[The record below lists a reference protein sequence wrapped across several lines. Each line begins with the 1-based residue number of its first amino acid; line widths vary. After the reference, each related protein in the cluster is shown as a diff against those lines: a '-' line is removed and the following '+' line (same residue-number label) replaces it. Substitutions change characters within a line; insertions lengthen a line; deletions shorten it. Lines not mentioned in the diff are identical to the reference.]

1 MKILAMSVGLPKEI
15 EWQNKTILTSIYKS
29 PVSGPVEVRKENIQ
43 GDRQADLNVH
53 GGLDKAVYAFSHDTY
68 PWWQQTL
75 GVSSLPF
82 GSFGEKLTIDRV
94 EETQR
99 FVGDGFEMGT
109 CQLEAVQPRL
119 PCFKLGIKFGDQKI
133 IQTFNDYNRCGVY
146 FRVKK
151 EGMIQAGD
159 ALRLIASESIK
170 ASIDEL
176 FQFVK
181 NRGVTTKTRA
191 IELAKIPSMNMKW
204 RNKFVQ
210 LSELPD

>member
-82 GSFGEKLTIDRV
+82 GSFGENLTIDRLD
-94 EETQR
+94 ETQI
-99 FVGDGFEMGT
+99 FVGDVFEIGT